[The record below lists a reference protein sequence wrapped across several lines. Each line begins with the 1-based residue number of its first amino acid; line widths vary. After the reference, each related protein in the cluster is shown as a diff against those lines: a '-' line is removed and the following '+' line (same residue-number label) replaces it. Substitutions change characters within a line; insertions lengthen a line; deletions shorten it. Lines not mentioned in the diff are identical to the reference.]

1 MLAIKIEMGNKW
13 KVETA
18 VAVKNI
24 VMNVVKNELSLKS
37 SERNIRVLRYDQ
49 DLFELQDDYEIFIEL
64 QLESGRSDELKRQ
77 LYKSIVTALE
87 EKTLFQKESILI
99 FINEQPPENWGVKG
113 GIPLSDVK

>member
-1 MLAIKIEMGNKW
+1 MPAIKIEMGNKW

-64 QLESGRSDELKRQ
+64 QLESGRSAGEALLFAEKAVPYRQ
-77 LYKSIVTALE
+77 I
-87 EKTLFQKESILI
+87 
-99 FINEQPPENWGVKG
+99 WR
-113 GIPLSDVK
+113 